1 MRPLKMHDRMKK
13 FMDLLACYIGDGVNC
28 IHFHK
33 LKLRELFWLFRFY
46 HPKMELASFFYTVIS
61 DDHDFKN
68 RVLKNYR
75 DNIGIKELAINYLHV
90 QA

>member
-46 HPKMELASFFYTVIS
+46 HPKMELASFFTLSSVMTMI
-61 DDHDFKN
+61 
-68 RVLKNYR
+68 LKT
-75 DNIGIKELAINYLHV
+75 EC
-90 QA
+90 